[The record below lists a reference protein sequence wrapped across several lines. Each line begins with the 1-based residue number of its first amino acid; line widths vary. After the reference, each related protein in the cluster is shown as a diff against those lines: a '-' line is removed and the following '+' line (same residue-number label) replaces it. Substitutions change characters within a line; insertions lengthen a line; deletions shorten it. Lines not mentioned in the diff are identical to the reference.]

1 MAGGWI
7 INDLC
12 STCAHFRIVRNK
24 AAEKVKEIGGY
35 ESSSPGPLSNNL
47 GSDTSLP
54 LRHPSYSINNILG
67 VQQTPD
73 ANENILKR
81 KREDD
86 GKGWRLSFVIIFYF
100 VILLRGKPRHRQPA
114 GADVQEGE
122 VSVRLGLQQLHGLLH
137 VGGRQV
143 DGGQPVDKAR
153 EGQCWR
159 WWGWR

>member
-1 MAGGWI
+1 M
-7 INDLC
+7 C

-67 VQQTPD
+67 VQQAPD

-81 KREDD
+81 KRDDD
-86 GKGWRLSFVIIFYF
+86 GMKEIEFKLIFYF
-100 VILLRGKPRHRQPA
+100 LTFSIQRRTRTLPASWSRCSSERGPSTARPTTPPWSPPCGRPA
-114 GADVQEGE
+114 
-122 VSVRLGLQQLHGLLH
+122 S
-137 VGGRQV
+137 
-143 DGGQPVDKAR
+143 
-153 EGQCWR
+153 
-159 WWGWR
+159 GWRQTRR

>member
-47 GSDTSLP
+47 ASDTSLP

-81 KREDD
+81 KRDDD
-86 GKGWRLSFVIIFYF
+86 GRKEIEF
-100 VILLRGKPRHRQPA
+100 
-114 GADVQEGE
+114 
-122 VSVRLGLQQLHGLLH
+122 
-137 VGGRQV
+137 
-143 DGGQPVDKAR
+143 
-153 EGQCWR
+153 
-159 WWGWR
+159 

>member
-1 MAGGWI
+1 M
-7 INDLC
+7 C

-67 VQQTPD
+67 VQQAPD

-81 KREDD
+81 KRDDD
-86 GKGWRLSFVIIFYF
+86 GMKEIEFKVIFYF
-100 VILLRGKPRHRQPA
+100 LTFSFRGEPGHCQPA
-114 GADVQEGE
+114 GADVQASE
-122 VSVRLGLQQLHGLLH
+122 VPVRLGLQLLHGLLH

-143 DGGQPVDKAR
+143 DGGKPDDKAR
-153 EGQCWR
+153 EGQWR
-159 WWGWR
+159 WRWR

>member
-1 MAGGWI
+1 MVDAVHGVWTGQSVILELVVFVLKRINYLETWAGGGRWI

-35 ESSSPGPLSNNL
+35 ESSSPGPLSHNL
-47 GSDTSLP
+47 ASDTSLP

-67 VQQTPD
+67 VQQPPD

-86 GKGWRLSFVIIFYF
+86 GKR
-100 VILLRGKPRHRQPA
+100 
-114 GADVQEGE
+114 D
-122 VSVRLGLQQLHGLLH
+122 
-137 VGGRQV
+137 
-143 DGGQPVDKAR
+143 
-153 EGQCWR
+153 
-159 WWGWR
+159 